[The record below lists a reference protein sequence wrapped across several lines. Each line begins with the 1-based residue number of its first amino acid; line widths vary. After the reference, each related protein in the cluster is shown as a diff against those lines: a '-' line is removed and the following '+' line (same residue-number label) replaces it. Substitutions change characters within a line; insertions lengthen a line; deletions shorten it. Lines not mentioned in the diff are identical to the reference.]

1 MEKNGSVPSSDAK
14 YNCAAFFPNHLNGAP
29 LSACT
34 ARTAHDTHSAVRA
47 LDPRTTLA
55 GAPTSSDS
63 CPTDVFLPL
72 VTVLDLDDAL
82 DRVTIV
88 VVARLGPPRGR
99 PSSSSPRGRPSS
111 RVHLG
116 TARRDPSISDRPIFD
131 KG

>member
-47 LDPRTTLA
+47 LDPRATLA

-63 CPTDVFLPL
+63 CPIDVFLPL

-88 VVARLGPPRGR
+88 VV
-99 PSSSSPRGRPSS
+99 
-111 RVHLG
+111 VVV
-116 TARRDPSISDRPIFD
+116 TARSSVLARPPGD
-131 KG
+131 GPTRVRRVSHR

>member
-47 LDPRTTLA
+47 LDPRATLA

-99 PSSSSPRGRPSS
+99 PSVVVVLARSSVLARPPGDGPTRSIDIRPTHS
-111 RVHLG
+111 R
-116 TARRDPSISDRPIFD
+116 
-131 KG
+131 